1 MKQFT
6 DAERERI
13 SRAVQQAE
21 RVTKAEIVPMIVPA
35 SALYRE
41 AGYRTGLMLALL
53 ALAILL
59 TIEIHWLPLPWGWHA
74 GNAGWLLLAV
84 VAAYGF
90 GQWLGRVPNVI
101 RFVTSRERMA
111 HKVTLRAEQAFY
123 KHGLHNTK
131 GRTGILILVSLLER
145 RVHVLADKGINDR
158 VPAGTWDGLVNGIV
172 DGIRNGHAIDAICA
186 AIAKCGDILA
196 QVSPAGSGANPNEL
210 PDTLIQE
217 P

>member
-1 MKQFT
+1 MKPFT

-13 SRAVQQAE
+13 RQAVQQAE
-21 RVTKAEIVPMIVPA
+21 RVTKGEIVPMIVPA

-53 ALAILL
+53 MLALLL
-59 TIEIHWLPLPWGWHA
+59 TIEIYWLPWGWYA
-74 GNAGWLLLAV
+74 GNAGVLLLAAV
-84 VAAYGF
+84 VAYGL
-90 GQWLGRVPNVI
+90 GQWLGRVPTVI
-101 RFVTSRERMA
+101 RLVTSRERMA

-145 RVHVLADKGINDR
+145 RVHVLADKSINDC
-158 VPAGTWDGLVNGIV
+158 VPTGTWDGLVNGIL
-172 DGIRNGHAIDAICA
+172 DGIRTGQATDAICA
-186 AIAKCGDILA
+186 AIAKSGALLA
-196 QVSPAGSGANPNEL
+196 QVSPADSGDNPNEL

>member
-1 MKQFT
+1 MKPFT
-6 DAERERI
+6 DAEQERI
-13 SRAVQQAE
+13 RQAVQQAE
-21 RVTKAEIVPMIVPA
+21 RVTKGEIVPMIVPA

-53 ALAILL
+53 VLAFLL
-59 TIEIHWLPLPWGWHA
+59 TIEIYWLPWGWHA

-84 VAAYGF
+84 VASYGL
-90 GQWLGRVPNVI
+90 GQWLGRVPRVI
-101 RFVTSRERMA
+101 RLVTSRERLA

-131 GRTGILILVSLLER
+131 GHTGILILVSLLER

-158 VPAGTWDGLVNGIV
+158 VPAGTWDGLVNGILA
-172 DGIRNGHAIDAICA
+172 GIRTGQATDAICA
-186 AIAKCGDILA
+186 AIAKCGVLLT
-196 QVSPAGSGANPNEL
+196 QVSPAGSGDNPNEL

>member
-1 MKQFT
+1 MKLFT

-13 SRAVQQAE
+13 RQAVQEAE
-21 RVTKAEIVPMIVPA
+21 RVTKGEIVPMIVPA

-41 AGYRTGLMLALL
+41 ASYRTGLMFALL
-53 ALAILL
+53 ALALLL
-59 TIEIHWLPLPWGWHA
+59 TIEIYWLPWGWHA

-84 VAAYGF
+84 VASYGL
-90 GQWLGRVPNVI
+90 GQWIGRVPAVI
-101 RFVTSRERMA
+101 RLVTSRERMA

-145 RVHVLADKGINDR
+145 RVQVLADKGINDH

-172 DGIRNGHAIDAICA
+172 EGIRTGQATEAICA
-186 AIAKCGDILA
+186 AIAKSGALLA
-196 QVSPAGSGANPNEL
+196 QVSPAGSGDNPNEL
-210 PDTLIQE
+210 PDMLIQE

>member
-1 MKQFT
+1 MKAFT

-13 SRAVQQAE
+13 RRAVQQAE
-21 RVTKAEIVPMIVPA
+21 LVTKGEIVPMIVPA

-41 AGYRTGLMLALL
+41 ASYRTGFMLALL
-53 ALAILL
+53 VLALLL
-59 TIEIHWLPLPWGWHA
+59 TIEIYWLPWGWHA

-84 VAAYGF
+84 VVAYGF
-90 GQWLGRVPNVI
+90 GQWLGRIPEVI
-101 RFVTSRERMA
+101 RLVTSRERLA

-145 RVHVLADKGINDR
+145 RVHVLADKGINER
-158 VPAGTWDGLVNGIV
+158 VPAGTWDGLVKGIL
-172 DGIRNGHAIDAICA
+172 DGIRTGQATDAICA
-186 AIAKCGDILA
+186 AITQCGVLLA
-196 QVSPAGSGANPNEL
+196 PVSPAGSGDNPNEL